1 MKILVVPKAI
11 IVLAAFVYT
20 VWFAANAIGHLFGG
34 GIEGELAFISQRV
47 GESNWWALE
56 LLLLLVYVGWSLKQF
71 PGRDEDEEE
80 WQPHRPGGG
89 YSSTVGS
96 QSAGLNDEDFGE
108 INTVASQS
116 AALGIGHGD
125 MGSGTEVNPANGL
138 PMVGAV
144 DIEGNPYGI
153 DDLHHGLHCDGLDSG
168 PGCLDTFDNSAMDDF
183 SGGFSD
189 DSFV

>member
-1 MKILVVPKAI
+1 MKILALPKAI
-11 IVLAAFVYT
+11 IVLVAFVYT

-34 GIEGELAFISQRV
+34 GIEGGLAFINQRV

-56 LLLLLVYVGWSLKQF
+56 LLLLLVYVGWSLKQL
-71 PGRDEDEEE
+71 PGRDEDDEKCR
-80 WQPHRPGGG
+80 PHMPGAR
-89 YSSTVGS
+89 YSSTAGS
-96 QSAGLNDEDFGE
+96 QSTALHDEGFDE
-108 INTVASQS
+108 INAVASQS

-125 MGSGTEVNPANGL
+125 MDSGTEVNPANGL

-144 DIEGNPYGI
+144 DIEGNPYGN
-153 DDLHHGLHCDGLDSG
+153 DDLHHGLHCDGLDTG
-168 PGCLDTFDNSAMDDF
+168 AGCFDTFDNSVMDDF